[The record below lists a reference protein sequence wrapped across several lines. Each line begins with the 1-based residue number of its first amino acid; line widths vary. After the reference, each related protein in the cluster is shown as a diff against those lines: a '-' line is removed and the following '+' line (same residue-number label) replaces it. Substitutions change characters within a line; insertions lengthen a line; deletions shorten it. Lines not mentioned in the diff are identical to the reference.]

1 MINVKKGN
9 LHLWKKAFFT
19 VLYYLINNIYAL
31 FDDAQ
36 HLLQLNL
43 CLILA
48 ESFTINNIIEVPIKN

>member
-9 LHLWKKAFFT
+9 LHLWKKVFFT

-36 HLLQLNL
+36 HLLQTNL
-43 CLILA
+43 CLMLA
-48 ESFTINNIIEVPIKN
+48 ESFTIKHIIETSIKN